1 MPKANP
7 RESENDGPF
16 GAKENKSNAPKT
28 DESPGTAL
36 PHTDTDGERLAPT
49 ASRDPVPVCPAEGHD
64 KKKDQ
69 QGRGLKPLQP
79 AALTEVS
86 APSDTVTI
94 L

>member
-7 RESENDGPF
+7 RESENDGTS
-16 GAKENKSNAPKT
+16 GAKENKCNTPKT
-28 DESPGTAL
+28 TESPGMAL

-69 QGRGLKPLQP
+69 QGRERGPLQP
-79 AALTEVS
+79 ATLTQVS
-86 APSDTVTI
+86 ARSHSKF
-94 L
+94 